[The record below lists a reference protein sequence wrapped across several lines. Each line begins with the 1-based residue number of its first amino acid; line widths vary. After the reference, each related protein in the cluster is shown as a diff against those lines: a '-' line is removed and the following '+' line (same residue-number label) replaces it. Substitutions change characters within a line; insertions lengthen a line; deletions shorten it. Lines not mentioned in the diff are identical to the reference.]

1 MKMLK
6 VVEKRKSV
14 REYKISDLDEKTL
27 EKVVNLTKEI
37 PVIDETVGVEFR
49 FLVEG
54 SKVSKDLD
62 GVSGY
67 YGKMIVAPHYFAVYA
82 DKNIESYKYAGY
94 AGEWI
99 ILNAG
104 KLDLGTCWIEAGDS
118 AKAKDLIGY
127 NTDRELVALIAIGW
141 PSHDT
146 NLSAI
151 YSSSDIN
158 SASSLTDRGYPNVK
172 LGLGNEKESPR
183 MAVTEF
189 VYLKEWD
196 KTLTYDE
203 LDQRGLA
210 EAFYYMRLAP
220 SWGNRQPWRFILD
233 GERIVLTVKNDE
245 QLSEQVENIDA
256 GIAMLYFEVAM
267 HDLGISGSWKLS
279 VDNKESYKIPSDYF
293 VVGYYSM

>member
-14 REYKISDLDEKTL
+14 REYKMSDLDEKTL
-27 EKVVNLTKEI
+27 EKVVNLTKDM

-49 FLVEG
+49 LLIDGQKLSKELEG
-54 SKVSKDLD
+54 I
-62 GVSGY
+62 SGY
-67 YGKMIVAPHYFAVYA
+67 YGKMIAAPHYFAVYA
-82 DKNIESYKYAGY
+82 DSNIQSYKYAGY
-94 AGEWI
+94 VGEWV
-99 ILNAG
+99 ILNSG

-118 AKAKDLIGY
+118 AKAKEVVGY
-127 NTDRELVALIAIGW
+127 KTDKELVAFIAIGW

-151 YSSSDIN
+151 YSTADIN

-172 LGLGNEKESPR
+172 VGLGNEKESPR
-183 MAVTEF
+183 MAITEF

-196 KTLTYDE
+196 QPLTYEE
-203 LDQRGLA
+203 LEQRGLA

-233 GERIVLTVKNDE
+233 GERIVLAVKNE
-245 QLSEQVENIDA
+245 EKLNEQVANIDA

-267 HDLGISGSWKLS
+267 HDLGIAGSWKLS
-279 VDNKESYKIPSDYF
+279 VENEENHKIPSDYF